1 MRFLTL
7 RETAGK
13 VGYHRVHIMRLVKA
27 GKFPKPVKMNDFAV
41 RFVDEEI
48 ERYMLERIAER
59 DAQAEASVG

>member
-1 MRFLTL
+1 MKFLTP
-7 RETAGK
+7 RETAAK
-13 VGYHRVHIMRLVKA
+13 VGYHKVHIMRRVKA
-27 GKFPKPVKMNDFAV
+27 GKFPKPVKLNDFAV